1 MFYNY
6 LLIDFSNTVVNI
18 YINHTIDSRAGQKRG
33 LAGVVDFDWK
43 SAIRF

>member
-18 YINHTIDSRAGQKRG
+18 YINHTTRALGAGQKRG
-33 LAGVVDFDWK
+33 LAG
-43 SAIRF
+43 RGGGL